1 MKTIVISA
9 TVTDNILNYKD
20 KFLDLKIDKFLEKA
34 YILDKSKGSVNFR
47 IKQSYVLL
55 FYYVLCSVLIEFFQF
70 PS

>member
-34 YILDKSKGSVNFR
+34 YILDKSKGSVNLR
-47 IKQSYVLL
+47 IK
-55 FYYVLCSVLIEFFQF
+55 
-70 PS
+70 

>member
-34 YILDKSKGSVNFR
+34 YILDKSKGSVNLR